1 MLRLGITVSLLGI
14 VALLFATGGVAAEEV
29 GVDTAP
35 EIETTNAQSV
45 GTVEVNVV
53 DQSGTGIGNVEV
65 TASWDDGEDS
75 TQTTSSGRALLDVPS
90 ETMIEFTVDHPDG
103 EYVKNHQPVSESDV
117 VGEVVTIEMAEPGG
131 AELEVV
137 DSDEQPVDDV
147 RLRLYHEGDNSIVD
161 VVYTDSEGI
170 ATFTAI
176 EQRAYDVDTLRAG
189 YNVAEANFTLD
200 SAETSE
206 TIEIESNRVEV
217 NFLVTDDH
225 FEEPERL
232 QGAMIDIADFGS
244 LPPTFSDGTQ
254 DQSLP
259 VNDEY
264 DVTVSKEGYD
274 AVTETLEVG
283 EEPTAL
289 NVSIQRTPEINIEQL
304 QDAVVVGQTTLVTIT
319 NAYDEPVAGAS
330 VSLNGESVGE
340 TDDQGQIFFNV
351 TSDGINDLDASY
363 EGLSASDTIVG
374 VEPSEETPADPD
386 EQDDADE
393 DEQGDAEDADAAD
406 EDDDGPGFGIL
417 VAVGGVLV
425 LTALL
430 ARRR

>member
-1 MLRLGITVSLLGI
+1 MLRLGTAISLFGI
-14 VALLFATGGVAAEEV
+14 VALLFATGGVAANEV

-45 GTVEVNVV
+45 GTVEVIVV
-53 DQSGTGIGNVEV
+53 DQSGNGIGNVEV

-75 TQTTSSGRALLDVPS
+75 TQTTSSGRALLDVPT
-90 ETMIEFTVDHPDG
+90 ETEIEFTVEHLDG
-103 EYVKNHQPVSESDV
+103 EYVKNHQPVSESNV
-117 VGEVVTIEMAEPGG
+117 VGEVVTIEMAEPGD
-131 AELEVV
+131 AQLEVV

-217 NFLVTDDH
+217 SFLVTDDH

-232 QGAMIDIADFGS
+232 QGATIDIAEFGT

-340 TDDQGQIFFNV
+340 TDEQGQIFFNV

-363 EGLSASDTIVG
+363 QGLSASDTIVG
-374 VEPSEETPADPD
+374 VEPSEDTPADPEEQEDADDAEDD
-386 EQDDADE
+386 EQDDTE
-393 DEQGDAEDADAAD
+393 D
-406 EDDDGPGFGIL
+406 EDDEGPGFGIL
-417 VAVGGVLV
+417 AAVGAVLA
-425 LTALL
+425 LTAFL